1 MKFHGNLNLEAK
13 MKIGEIISCNK
24 EIELNK
30 DRKTLTL
37 KVTNSGD
44 RPVQVGS
51 HFHFFEVNKLLKFDR
66 NAAFGFHLDIPSGM
80 SVRFEP
86 GETKTVQLCAF
97 GGKNRIFGLNN
108 LTLGQASEANKG
120 AALERAKE
128 KGFI

>member
-1 MKFHGNLNLEAK
+1 MKV
-13 MKIGEIISCNK
+13 GEIISCNK

-30 DRKTLTL
+30 DRETLTL
-37 KVTNSGD
+37 KVTNTGD

-66 NAAFGFHLDIPSGM
+66 PSSFGFHLDIPSGM

-97 GGKNRIFGLNN
+97 GGKRRIFGLNN
-108 LTLGQASEANKG
+108 LTVGQAVQANKG
-120 AALERAKE
+120 TALERAKQ
-128 KGFI
+128 KGFIES